1 MVPERIEWQ
10 RGFPTRALTV
20 FGWYVAVGLCVV
32 AIAWVLFGS
41 EPRRV
46 GSGEPNPLAYVPA
59 GTALF
64 IVALAMPLLLAL
76 LRRPLVS
83 ADHYALTVRPGAVRT
98 LVLPWAHVAEI
109 AGYAL
114 SGETFLLVRCDGRR
128 NHLGDR
134 PRWWD
139 RGGLRSAVWAARR
152 GQPRGGGGLAAYDLG
167 VRMDEF
173 VGPAR
178 AKLLTLAR
186 YAPGHVLVI
195 DKLA

>member
-20 FGWYVAVGLCVV
+20 FGWYVGSGLAVV
-32 AIAWVLFGS
+32 AVAWVLFGS
-41 EPRRV
+41 EPRQI
-46 GSGEPNPLAYVPA
+46 GSGEANPLADVPVGA
-59 GTALF
+59 ALS
-64 IVALAMPLLLAL
+64 VAVLAVPVLVAV

-109 AGYAL
+109 AGYVL
-114 SGETFLLVRCDGRR
+114 GGESFLLVRCDGTRD
-128 NHLGDR
+128 HLGDR

-139 RGGLRSAVWAARR
+139 RGGLWAARR
-152 GQPRGGGGLAAYDLG
+152 QRPGGAGLAAYDLG
-167 VRMDEF
+167 VRMNDF
-173 VGPAR
+173 IGPAR
-178 AKLLTLAR
+178 AKLLALAR

>member
-1 MVPERIEWQ
+1 MIPERVEWQ
-10 RGFPTRALTV
+10 RGFPTRALRV
-20 FGWYVAVGLCVV
+20 FGWYVAFGLGVV
-32 AIAWVLFGS
+32 AVAWILFGS

-46 GSGEPNPLAYVPA
+46 GSGEANPLAYVPA

-64 IVALAMPLLLAL
+64 IAALAVPVLFAL
-76 LRRPLVS
+76 MRRPHVS
-83 ADHYALTVRPGAVRT
+83 ADHYALTIRPGAVRT

-109 AGYAL
+109 AGYVL
-114 SGETFLLVRCDGRR
+114 GGEPFLLVRCDGTRD
-128 NHLGDR
+128 HLGDR

-139 RGGLRSAVWAARR
+139 RGGLRSASWAAGRMR
-152 GQPRGGGGLAAYDLG
+152 PRGAGLAEYDLG
-167 VRMDEF
+167 VRMDGF
-173 VGPAR
+173 LGPAR